1 MTCDQDMIACSKAA
15 INCIQ
20 QRARSVC
27 GSLGVLGCPHFSAGV
42 DKMGREGL
50 QDEGKTLESASPE
63 GSARAEL
70 QEGEK

>member
-1 MTCDQDMIACSKAA
+1 MLAA
-15 INCIQ
+15 KRPLIVYSREHGLCV
-20 QRARSVC
+20 AVWEC
-27 GSLGVLGCPHFSAGV
+27 FGCPHFSAGV
-42 DKMGREGL
+42 NKMGREGL